1 MKRKNILSICLLAA
15 TSLASCVSEEIS
27 TTKSGEGV
35 MTLDVE
41 LLKPQATRA
50 DVNTSEF
57 PVVIY
62 NAEGT
67 AVKSF
72 SQLADVPKQVPLEV
86 GDYTVE
92 SHTPG
97 MMEKIMTT
105 PYYKGTDDVTILK
118 GINTKADV
126 VCKMANGSFT
136 INYSSAFITD
146 FSSWDITIDDGG
158 ESALHFSN
166 TDGND
171 PATVYMA
178 FEDNVSKLTVNF
190 KGKTTAGNTISASNT
205 LTKKEASEKYDDDNT
220 NFSGGDAIVINFE
233 PVASTE
239 GNITGIT
246 LTADIRFEE
255 HEEWISMEV
264 GDKEGSY
271 EPVDPNPGGDPD
283 QPGGGEITL
292 NLPAP
297 ISYPYLGAGS
307 VDPSL
312 GDTYLAATAGLK
324 SIIVSI
330 SSTSEDMISSLGQL
344 GAEYDVDFVSGA
356 EIVDNQNVVALFNS
370 LGQPLSVP
378 SQGDTSYN
386 FPIGN
391 FFGFLQVLVGS
402 HSFYLTVTDMNGNSK
417 SGTVNIT
424 ITQ

>member
-86 GDYTVE
+86 GNYTVE

-97 MMEKIMTT
+97 MMEKIMTA
-105 PYYKGTDDVTILK
+105 PYYKGAEDVTILK
-118 GINTKADV
+118 GINSKADV

-171 PATVYMA
+171 PAIIYMA
-178 FEDNVSKLTVNF
+178 FEENVSKLTVNF

-205 LTKKEASEKYDDDNT
+205 LTKVAASEKYDDDNT

-233 PVASTE
+233 PVASSE
-239 GNITGIT
+239 GNITGVT

-264 GDKEGSY
+264 GDKEGGFV
-271 EPVDPNPGGDPD
+271 PDTPGPGPD
-283 QPGGGEITL
+283 EPGGGEITM

-297 ISYPYLGAGS
+297 ISFPILGADDVS
-307 VDPSL
+307 PSL
-312 GDTYLAATAGLK
+312 GDTYLAATAGFR
-324 SIIVSI
+324 SITVSI
-330 SSTSEDMISSLGQL
+330 SSTSADMNNSL
-344 GAEYDVDFVSGA
+344 AELSTQYGVDFISGA
-356 EIVDNQNVVALFNS
+356 EIVDNQNVVALFDS

-391 FFGFLQVLVGS
+391 FFGFLQVLAGS
-402 HSFYLTVTDMNGNSK
+402 HTFYLTVTDMQGNTK
-417 SGTVNIT
+417 SGSVNIT

>member
-1 MKRKNILSICLLAA
+1 MLAA

-86 GDYTVE
+86 GNYTVE

-97 MMEKIMTT
+97 MMEKIMTA
-105 PYYKGTDDVTILK
+105 PYYKGTEDVTILK
-118 GINTKADV
+118 GINSKADV

-171 PATVYMA
+171 PAIIYMA
-178 FEDNVSKLTVNF
+178 FEENVSKLTVNF

-205 LTKKEASEKYDDDNT
+205 LTKVAASEKYDDDNT

-233 PVASTE
+233 PVASSE
-239 GNITGIT
+239 GNITGVT

-264 GDKEGSY
+264 GDKEGGFV
-271 EPVDPNPGGDPD
+271 PDTPDPGPD
-283 QPGGGEITL
+283 EPGGGEITM

-297 ISYPYLGAGS
+297 ISFPILGADDVS
-307 VDPSL
+307 PSL
-312 GDTYLAATAGLK
+312 GDTYLAATAGFR
-324 SIIVSI
+324 SITVSI
-330 SSTSEDMISSLGQL
+330 SSTSADMNASL
-344 GAEYDVDFVSGA
+344 AELSTQYGVDFISGA
-356 EIVDNQNVVALFNS
+356 EIVDNQNVVALFDR
-370 LGQPLSVP
+370 LEQPLSVP

-391 FFGFLQVLVGS
+391 FFGFLQVLAGS
-402 HSFYLTVTDMNGNSK
+402 HTFYLTVTDMQGNTK
-417 SGTVNIT
+417 SGSVNIT

>member
-1 MKRKNILSICLLAA
+1 
-15 TSLASCVSEEIS
+15 
-27 TTKSGEGV
+27 

-86 GDYTVE
+86 GNYTVE

-97 MMEKIMTT
+97 MMEKIMTA
-105 PYYKGTDDVTILK
+105 PYYKGTEDVTILK
-118 GINTKADV
+118 GINSKADV

-171 PATVYMA
+171 PAIIYMA
-178 FEDNVSKLTVNF
+178 FEENVSKLTVNF

-205 LTKKEASEKYDDDNT
+205 LTKVAASEKYDDDNT

-233 PVASTE
+233 PVASSE
-239 GNITGIT
+239 GNITGVT

-264 GDKEGSY
+264 GDKEGGFV
-271 EPVDPNPGGDPD
+271 PDTPDPGPD
-283 QPGGGEITL
+283 EPGGGEITM

-297 ISYPYLGAGS
+297 ISFPILGADDVS
-307 VDPSL
+307 PSL
-312 GDTYLAATAGLK
+312 GDTYLAATAGFR
-324 SIIVSI
+324 SITVSI
-330 SSTSEDMISSLGQL
+330 SSTSAEMNSSLAAL
-344 GAEYDVDFVSGA
+344 STEYGVDFISGA
-356 EIVDNQNVVALFNS
+356 EIVDNQNVVELFDS

-391 FFGFLQVLVGS
+391 FFGFLQVLAGS
-402 HSFYLTVTDMNGNSK
+402 HTFYLTVTDMQGNTK
-417 SGTVNIT
+417 SGSVNIT

>member
-86 GDYTVE
+86 GNYTVE
-92 SHTPG
+92 SHTLG
-97 MMEKIMTT
+97 MMEKIMTA
-105 PYYKGTDDVTILK
+105 PYYKGTEDVTILK
-118 GINTKADV
+118 GINSKADV

-171 PATVYMA
+171 PAIIYMA
-178 FEDNVSKLTVNF
+178 FEENVSKLTVNF

-205 LTKKEASEKYDDDNT
+205 LTKVAASEKYDDDNT

-233 PVASTE
+233 PVASSE
-239 GNITGIT
+239 GNITGVT

-264 GDKEGSY
+264 GDKEGGFV
-271 EPVDPNPGGDPD
+271 PDTPDPGPGE
-283 QPGGGEITL
+283 PGGGEITM

-297 ISYPYLGAGS
+297 ISFPIFGADS
-307 VDPSL
+307 VSPSL
-312 GDTYLAATAGLK
+312 GDTYLAATAGFR
-324 SIIVSI
+324 SITVSI
-330 SSTSEDMISSLGQL
+330 SSTSADMNSSLADLSTQYG
-344 GAEYDVDFVSGA
+344 VDFISGA
-356 EIVDNQNVVALFNS
+356 EIVDNQNVVALFDS
-370 LGQPLSVP
+370 LEQPLSVP

-391 FFGFLQVLVGS
+391 FFGFLQLLAGS
-402 HSFYLTVTDMNGNSK
+402 HTFYLTVTDMQGNTK
-417 SGTVNIT
+417 SGSVNIT

>member
-72 SQLADVPKQVPLEV
+72 SQLADVPKLVPLEV
-86 GDYTVE
+86 GNYTVE

-105 PYYKGTDDVTILK
+105 PYYKGTEDVTILK
-118 GINTKADV
+118 GINSKADV

-171 PATVYMA
+171 PAIIYMA
-178 FEDNVSKLTVNF
+178 FEENVSKLTVNF

-205 LTKKEASEKYDDDNT
+205 LTKVAASEKYDDDNT
-220 NFSGGDAIVINFE
+220 DFSGGDAIVINFE
-233 PVASTE
+233 PVASSE
-239 GNITGIT
+239 GNITGVT

-264 GDKEGSY
+264 GDKEGGFV
-271 EPVDPNPGGDPD
+271 PDTPDPGPD
-283 QPGGGEITL
+283 EPGGGEITM

-297 ISYPYLGAGS
+297 ISFPILGADDVS
-307 VDPSL
+307 PSL
-312 GDTYLAATAGLK
+312 GDTYLAATAGFR
-324 SIIVSI
+324 SSTVSI
-330 SSTSEDMISSLGQL
+330 SSTSAEMNSSLAAL
-344 GAEYDVDFVSGA
+344 STEYGVDFISGA
-356 EIVDNQNVVALFNS
+356 EIVDNQNVVELFDS
-370 LGQPLSVP
+370 LEQPLSVP

-391 FFGFLQVLVGS
+391 FFGFLQLLAGS
-402 HSFYLTVTDMNGNSK
+402 HTFYLTVTDMQGNTK
-417 SGTVNIT
+417 SGSVNIT

>member
-86 GDYTVE
+86 GNYTVE

-105 PYYKGTDDVTILK
+105 PYYKGTEDVTILK
-118 GINTKADV
+118 GINSKADV

-158 ESALHFSN
+158 ESALHFSS
-166 TDGND
+166 TDGNE

-178 FEDNVSKLTVNF
+178 FEENVSKLTVNF

-205 LTKKEASEKYDDDNT
+205 LTKVAASEKYDDDNT

-233 PVASTE
+233 PVASSE
-239 GNITGIT
+239 GNITGVT

-283 QPGGGEITL
+283 QPGGDDIVL
-292 NLPAP
+292 NIPAP
-297 ISYPYLGAGS
+297 ITFDAGMGDS
-307 VDPSL
+307 TDPSL
-312 GDTYLAATAGLK
+312 GDVNIQTPNGLK
-324 SIIVSI
+324 SLIVRLVTT
-330 SSTSEDMISSLGQL
+330 SSEFNDLLPELKASTGVDLAG
-344 GAEYDVDFVSGA
+344 GDDV
-356 EIVDNQNVVALFNS
+356 VDNQNFVNLFESVGQS
-370 LGQPLSVP
+370 LQVP
-378 SQGDTSYN
+378 SEGDTSYT
-386 FPIGN
+386 FPVGN
-391 FFGFLQVLVGS
+391 FFGFLDILPGE
-402 HSFYLTVTDMNGNSK
+402 HHFNLTAIDLNGNSK
-417 SGTVNIT
+417 SGELVITVN
-424 ITQ
+424 

>member
-1 MKRKNILSICLLAA
+1 MLVA

-86 GDYTVE
+86 GKYTVE

-97 MMEKIMTT
+97 MMEKIMTA
-105 PYYKGTDDVTILK
+105 PYYKGTEDVTILK
-118 GINTKADV
+118 GINSKADV

-171 PATVYMA
+171 PAIIYMA
-178 FEDNVSKLTVNF
+178 FEENVSKLTVNF

-205 LTKKEASEKYDDDNT
+205 LTKVAASEKYDDDNT
-220 NFSGGDAIVINFE
+220 DFSGGDAIVINFE
-233 PVASTE
+233 PVASSE
-239 GNITGIT
+239 GNITGVT

-264 GDKEGSY
+264 GDKEGGFV
-271 EPVDPNPGGDPD
+271 PDTPGPGPD
-283 QPGGGEITL
+283 EPGGGEITM

-297 ISYPYLGAGS
+297 ISFPILGADDVS
-307 VDPSL
+307 PSL
-312 GDTYLAATAGLK
+312 GDTYLAATAGFR
-324 SIIVSI
+324 SITVSI
-330 SSTSEDMISSLGQL
+330 SSTSADMNNSL
-344 GAEYDVDFVSGA
+344 AELSTQYGVDFISGA
-356 EIVDNQNVVALFNS
+356 EIVDNQNVVALFDS

-378 SQGDTSYN
+378 TQGDTSYN

-391 FFGFLQVLVGS
+391 FFGFLQVLAGS
-402 HSFYLTVTDMNGNSK
+402 HTFYLTVTDMQGNTK
-417 SGTVNIT
+417 SGSVNIT

>member
-1 MKRKNILSICLLAA
+1 MKYSNILSICLLAA

-41 LLKPQATRA
+41 LLKPQSTRA

-57 PVVIY
+57 PVTIY

-67 AVKSF
+67 AVKNYA
-72 SQLADVPKQVPLEV
+72 QLADVPRQVPLEV
-86 GDYTVE
+86 GDYIVE

-97 MMEKIMTT
+97 QMEKIMTT
-105 PYYKGTDDVTILK
+105 PYYRGTDDVTILK
-118 GINTKADV
+118 GVNTKSDV

-136 INYSSAFITD
+136 IKYASQFAED
-146 FSSWDITIDDGG
+146 FSSWNITIDDGG
-158 ESALHFSN
+158 ERALSFSN
-166 TDGND
+166 EDGME

>member
-86 GDYTVE
+86 GNYTVE

-97 MMEKIMTT
+97 MMEKIMTA

-166 TDGND
+166 TDGNE

-178 FEDNVSKLTVNF
+178 FEENVSKLTVNF

-205 LTKKEASEKYDDDNT
+205 LTKVAASEKYDDDNT

-233 PVASTE
+233 PVASSE
-239 GNITGIT
+239 GNITGVT

-283 QPGGGEITL
+283 QPGVGDITL

-297 ISYPYLGAGS
+297 ISFPWRGASGVS
-307 VDPSL
+307 KSL
-312 GDTYLAATAGLK
+312 GDTYIAATAGLK
-324 SIIVSI
+324 SITVSI
-330 SSTSEDMISSLGQL
+330 SSTSEDMVSSLGDL
-344 GAEYDVDFVSGA
+344 AEQYGVDFMSGA
-356 EIVDNQNVVALFNS
+356 EIVDNQNVVTLFND
-370 LGQPLSVP
+370 LNQPLSVP
-378 SQGDTSYN
+378 SQGDKSYN

-391 FFGFLQVLVGS
+391 FFDLLQVLQGE
-402 HSFYLTVTDMNGNSK
+402 HTFYLNVTDMTGASK
-417 SGTVNIT
+417 SGSVSITVE
-424 ITQ
+424 

>member
-67 AVKSF
+67 AVKNYT
-72 SQLADVPKQVPLEV
+72 QLADVPRQVPLEV
-86 GDYTVE
+86 GDYIVE

-97 MMEKIMTT
+97 QMEKIMTT
-105 PYYKGTDDVTILK
+105 PYYRGTDDVTILK
-118 GINTKADV
+118 GVNTKSDV

-136 INYSSAFITD
+136 IKYGSQFATD
-146 FSSWDITIDDGG
+146 FASWDITIDDGG
-158 ESALHFSN
+158 ERALHFSN
-166 TDGND
+166 TDGME

-220 NFSGGDAIVINFE
+220 DFSGGDAIVINFE
-233 PVASTE
+233 PVASSE
-239 GNITGIT
+239 GNIEGIT

-271 EPVDPNPGGDPD
+271 EPDTPDPGPD
-283 QPGGGEITL
+283 EPGGGEITM

-297 ISYPYLGAGS
+297 ISFPIMGASS
-307 VDPSL
+307 VSPSL
-312 GDTYLAATAGLK
+312 GDTYLAATAGFR
-324 SIIVSI
+324 SITVSI
-330 SSTSEDMISSLGQL
+330 SSTSEDMISSLADLADQYG
-344 GAEYDVDFVSGA
+344 VDFISGA
-356 EIVDNQNVVALFNS
+356 EIVDNQNVVALFDS
-370 LGQPLSVP
+370 LKQPLSVP

-391 FFGFLQVLVGS
+391 FFGLLQVLAGS

-424 ITQ
+424 VTE

>member
-105 PYYKGTDDVTILK
+105 PYYKGTEDVTILK

-158 ESALHFSN
+158 ESALHFSS
-166 TDGND
+166 TDGNE

-178 FEDNVSKLTVNF
+178 FEENVSKLTVNF

-205 LTKKEASEKYDDDNT
+205 LTKVAASEKYDDDNT
-220 NFSGGDAIVINFE
+220 DFSGGDAIVINFE
-233 PVASTE
+233 PVASSE
-239 GNITGIT
+239 GNITGVT

-283 QPGGGEITL
+283 QPGGDDIVL
-292 NLPAP
+292 NIPAP
-297 ISYPYLGAGS
+297 ITYDAG
-307 VDPSL
+307 VDL
-312 GDTYLAATAGLK
+312 AGGD
-324 SIIVSI
+324 
-330 SSTSEDMISSLGQL
+330 
-344 GAEYDVDFVSGA
+344 DV
-356 EIVDNQNVVALFNS
+356 VDNQNFVNLFESVGQS
-370 LGQPLSVP
+370 LQVP
-378 SQGDTSYN
+378 SEGDTSYT
-386 FPIGN
+386 FPVGN
-391 FFGFLQVLVGS
+391 FFGFLDILPGE
-402 HSFYLTVTDMNGNSK
+402 HHFNLTAIDLNGNSK
-417 SGTVNIT
+417 SGELVITVN
-424 ITQ
+424 

>member
-86 GDYTVE
+86 GNYTVE

-105 PYYKGTDDVTILK
+105 PYYKGTEDVTILK
-118 GINTKADV
+118 GINSKADV

-171 PATVYMA
+171 PAIIYMA
-178 FEDNVSKLTVNF
+178 FEENVSKLTVNF

-205 LTKKEASEKYDDDNT
+205 LTKVAASEKYDDDNT

-233 PVASTE
+233 PVASNE
-239 GNITGIT
+239 GNITGVT

-264 GDKEGSY
+264 GDKEGGFV
-271 EPVDPNPGGDPD
+271 PDTPDPGPD
-283 QPGGGEITL
+283 EPGGGEITM

-297 ISYPYLGAGS
+297 ISFPILGADDVS
-307 VDPSL
+307 PSL
-312 GDTYLAATAGLK
+312 GDTYLAATAGFR
-324 SIIVSI
+324 SITVSI
-330 SSTSEDMISSLGQL
+330 SSTSADMNSSL
-344 GAEYDVDFVSGA
+344 AELSTQYGVDFISGA
-356 EIVDNQNVVALFNS
+356 EIVDNQNVVALFDS

-378 SQGDTSYN
+378 TQGDTSYN

-391 FFGFLQVLVGS
+391 FFGFLHVLAGS
-402 HSFYLTVTDMNGNSK
+402 HTFYLTVTDMQGNTK
-417 SGTVNIT
+417 SGSVNIT

>member
-1 MKRKNILSICLLAA
+1 MLVA

-86 GDYTVE
+86 GNYTVE

-97 MMEKIMTT
+97 MMEKIMTA
-105 PYYKGTDDVTILK
+105 PYYKGTEDVTILK
-118 GINTKADV
+118 GINSKADV

-171 PATVYMA
+171 PAIIYMA
-178 FEDNVSKLTVNF
+178 FEENVSKLTVNF

-205 LTKKEASEKYDDDNT
+205 LTKVAASEKYDDDNT

-233 PVASTE
+233 PVASSE
-239 GNITGIT
+239 GNITGVT

-264 GDKEGSY
+264 GDKENGFV
-271 EPVDPNPGGDPD
+271 PDTPDPGPGE
-283 QPGGGEITL
+283 PGGGEITM

-297 ISYPYLGAGS
+297 ISFPILGADDVS
-307 VDPSL
+307 PSL
-312 GDTYLAATAGLK
+312 GDTYLAATAGFR
-324 SIIVSI
+324 SITVSI
-330 SSTSEDMISSLGQL
+330 SSTSADMNNSL
-344 GAEYDVDFVSGA
+344 AELSTQYGVDFISGA
-356 EIVDNQNVVALFNS
+356 EIVDNQNVVALFDS

-391 FFGFLQVLVGS
+391 FFGFLQVLAGS
-402 HSFYLTVTDMNGNSK
+402 HTFYLTVTDMQGNTK
-417 SGTVNIT
+417 SGSVNIT

>member
-86 GDYTVE
+86 GNYTVE

-97 MMEKIMTT
+97 MMEKIMTA

-178 FEDNVSKLTVNF
+178 FEENVSKLTVNF

-205 LTKKEASEKYDDDNT
+205 LTKVAASEKYDDDNPY
-220 NFSGGDAIVINFE
+220 FSGGDAIVINFE
-233 PVASTE
+233 PVASSE
-239 GNITGIT
+239 GNITGVT

-271 EPVDPNPGGDPD
+271 EPVDPNPGGDP
-283 QPGGGEITL
+283 
-292 NLPAP
+292 
-297 ISYPYLGAGS
+297 
-307 VDPSL
+307 
-312 GDTYLAATAGLK
+312 
-324 SIIVSI
+324 
-330 SSTSEDMISSLGQL
+330 
-344 GAEYDVDFVSGA
+344 
-356 EIVDNQNVVALFNS
+356 
-370 LGQPLSVP
+370 
-378 SQGDTSYN
+378 
-386 FPIGN
+386 
-391 FFGFLQVLVGS
+391 
-402 HSFYLTVTDMNGNSK
+402 
-417 SGTVNIT
+417 
-424 ITQ
+424 

>member
-1 MKRKNILSICLLAA
+1 MLAA

-86 GDYTVE
+86 GNYTVE

-105 PYYKGTDDVTILK
+105 PYYKGTEDVTILK
-118 GINTKADV
+118 GINSKADV

-171 PATVYMA
+171 PAIIYMA
-178 FEDNVSKLTVNF
+178 FEENVSKLTVNF

-205 LTKKEASEKYDDDNT
+205 LTKVAASEKYDDDNT

-233 PVASTE
+233 PVASSE
-239 GNITGIT
+239 GNITGVT

-264 GDKEGSY
+264 GDKEGGFV
-271 EPVDPNPGGDPD
+271 PDTPDPGPD
-283 QPGGGEITL
+283 EPGGGEITM

-297 ISYPYLGAGS
+297 ISFPILGADDVS
-307 VDPSL
+307 PSL
-312 GDTYLAATAGLK
+312 GDTYLAATAGFR
-324 SIIVSI
+324 SITVSI
-330 SSTSEDMISSLGQL
+330 SSTSADMNSSL
-344 GAEYDVDFVSGA
+344 AELSTQYGVDFISGA
-356 EIVDNQNVVALFNS
+356 EIVDNQNVVALFDS

-378 SQGDTSYN
+378 TQGDTSYN

-391 FFGFLQVLVGS
+391 FFSFLHVLAGS
-402 HSFYLTVTDMNGNSK
+402 HTFYLTVTDMQGNTK
-417 SGTVNIT
+417 SGSVNIT

>member
-86 GDYTVE
+86 GNYTVE

-105 PYYKGTDDVTILK
+105 PYYKGTEDVTILK
-118 GINTKADV
+118 GINSKADV

-171 PATVYMA
+171 PAIIYMA
-178 FEDNVSKLTVNF
+178 FEENVSKLTVNF

-205 LTKKEASEKYDDDNT
+205 LTKVAASEKYDDDNT

-233 PVASTE
+233 PVASSE
-239 GNITGIT
+239 GNITGVT

-264 GDKEGSY
+264 GDKENGFV
-271 EPVDPNPGGDPD
+271 PDTPDPGPGE
-283 QPGGGEITL
+283 PGGGEITM

-297 ISYPYLGAGS
+297 ISFPILGADDVS
-307 VDPSL
+307 PSL
-312 GDTYLAATAGLK
+312 GDTYLAATAGFR
-324 SIIVSI
+324 SITVSI
-330 SSTSEDMISSLGQL
+330 SSTSADMNNSL
-344 GAEYDVDFVSGA
+344 AELSTQYGVDFISGA
-356 EIVDNQNVVALFNS
+356 EIVDNQNVVALFDS

-391 FFGFLQVLVGS
+391 FFGFLQVLAGS
-402 HSFYLTVTDMNGNSK
+402 HTFYLTVTDMQGNTK
-417 SGTVNIT
+417 SGSVNIT

>member
-86 GDYTVE
+86 GNYTVE

-97 MMEKIMTT
+97 MMEKIMTA
-105 PYYKGTDDVTILK
+105 PYYKGTEDVTILK
-118 GINTKADV
+118 GINSKADV

-178 FEDNVSKLTVNF
+178 FEENVSKLTVNF

-205 LTKKEASEKYDDDNT
+205 LTKVAASEKYDDDNT

-233 PVASTE
+233 PVASSE
-239 GNITGIT
+239 GNITGVT

-264 GDKEGSY
+264 GDKEGGFV
-271 EPVDPNPGGDPD
+271 PDTPDPGPD
-283 QPGGGEITL
+283 EPGGGEITM

-424 ITQ
+424 ITK

>member
-72 SQLADVPKQVPLEV
+72 SQLADVPKLVPLEV
-86 GDYTVE
+86 GNYTVE

-97 MMEKIMTT
+97 MMEKIMTA
-105 PYYKGTDDVTILK
+105 PYYKGTEDVTILK
-118 GINTKADV
+118 GINSKADV

-178 FEDNVSKLTVNF
+178 FEENVSKLTVNF

-205 LTKKEASEKYDDDNT
+205 LTKVAASEKYDDDNT

-233 PVASTE
+233 PVASSE
-239 GNITGIT
+239 GNITGVT

-264 GDKEGSY
+264 GDKEGGFV
-271 EPVDPNPGGDPD
+271 PDTPDPGPD
-283 QPGGGEITL
+283 EPGGGEITM

-297 ISYPYLGAGS
+297 ISFPILGADDVS
-307 VDPSL
+307 PSL
-312 GDTYLAATAGLK
+312 GDTYLAATAGFR
-324 SIIVSI
+324 SITVSI
-330 SSTSEDMISSLGQL
+330 SSTSADMNSSL
-344 GAEYDVDFVSGA
+344 AELSTQYGVDFISGA
-356 EIVDNQNVVALFNS
+356 EIVDNQNVVALFDS

-378 SQGDTSYN
+378 TQGDTSYN

-391 FFGFLQVLVGS
+391 FFSFLQVLAGS
-402 HSFYLTVTDMNGNSK
+402 HTFYLTVTDMQGNTK
-417 SGTVNIT
+417 SGSVNIT

>member
-86 GDYTVE
+86 GNYTVE

-105 PYYKGTDDVTILK
+105 PYYKGTEDVTILK
-118 GINTKADV
+118 GINSKADV

-171 PATVYMA
+171 PAIIYMA
-178 FEDNVSKLTVNF
+178 FEENVSKLTVNF

-205 LTKKEASEKYDDDNT
+205 LTKVAASEKYDDDNT
-220 NFSGGDAIVINFE
+220 DFSGGDAIVINFE
-233 PVASTE
+233 PVASSE
-239 GNITGIT
+239 GNITGVT

-264 GDKEGSY
+264 GDKEGGFVPDTPY
-271 EPVDPNPGGDPD
+271 PGPD
-283 QPGGGEITL
+283 EPGGGEITM

-297 ISYPYLGAGS
+297 ISFPILGADDVS
-307 VDPSL
+307 PSL
-312 GDTYLAATAGLK
+312 GDTYLAATAGFR
-324 SIIVSI
+324 SITVSI
-330 SSTSEDMISSLGQL
+330 SSTSADMNSSLTALSTQYG
-344 GAEYDVDFVSGA
+344 VDFISGA
-356 EIVDNQNVVALFNS
+356 EIVDNQNVVALFDS

-378 SQGDTSYN
+378 TQGDTSYN

-391 FFGFLQVLVGS
+391 FFGFLQVLAGS
-402 HSFYLTVTDMNGNSK
+402 HTFYLTVTDMQGNTK
-417 SGTVNIT
+417 SGSVNIT

>member
-86 GDYTVE
+86 GNYTVE

-97 MMEKIMTT
+97 MMEKIMTA
-105 PYYKGTDDVTILK
+105 PYYKGTEDVTILK
-118 GINTKADV
+118 GINSKADV

-171 PATVYMA
+171 PAIIYMA
-178 FEDNVSKLTVNF
+178 FEENVSKLTVNF

-205 LTKKEASEKYDDDNT
+205 LTKVAASEKYDDDNT

-233 PVASTE
+233 PVASSE
-239 GNITGIT
+239 GNITGVT

-264 GDKEGSY
+264 GDKEGGFV
-271 EPVDPNPGGDPD
+271 PDTPDPGPD
-283 QPGGGEITL
+283 EPGGGEITM

-297 ISYPYLGAGS
+297 ISFPILGANS
-307 VDPSL
+307 VSPSL
-312 GDTYLAATAGLK
+312 GDTYLAATAGFR
-324 SIIVSI
+324 SITVSI
-330 SSTSEDMISSLGQL
+330 SSTSAEMNSSLAAL
-344 GAEYDVDFVSGA
+344 STEYGVDFISGA
-356 EIVDNQNVVALFNS
+356 EIVDNQNVVELFDS

-378 SQGDTSYN
+378 TQGDTSYN

-391 FFGFLQVLVGS
+391 FFGFLQVLAGS
-402 HSFYLTVTDMNGNSK
+402 HTFYLTVTDMHGNTK
-417 SGTVNIT
+417 SGSVNIT
-424 ITQ
+424 ITE